1 VKWQD
6 VFVSFNRH
14 ATARAA
20 FDHAEM
26 IRAKAAAGADFAAL
40 AKQFDNGLAAQQKG
54 FGIGTERGKIQPVD
68 VEPTVWSLR
77 PGEVSTL
84 IQTPAG
90 YHVVKVVEREYAG
103 VRPFDSKVQTE
114 IRDKLRNKDRE
125 VEYQR
130 MIEELWRKG
139 PVQVIE
145 TPQE

>member
-1 VKWQD
+1 
-6 VFVSFNRH
+6 
-14 ATARAA
+14 
-20 FDHAEM
+20 
-26 IRAKAAAGADFAAL
+26 L
-40 AKQFDNGLAAQQKG
+40 
-54 FGIGTERGKIQPVD
+54 GIGTERGKIQPVD

-77 PGEVSTL
+77 PGEVSGL

-103 VRPFDSKVQTE
+103 VRPFDAKVQTE
-114 IRDKLRNKDRE
+114 IRDKLRNQSRE

-139 PVQVIE
+139 PVRVIE